1 MTAIALLPRTSV
13 PAPGADAEARAAA
26 IADDPDLASGFTTWE
41 QAPDGRRVG
50 RSHLRLA
57 GLWCAGC
64 AGTVERALGAE
75 AGVLEA
81 NASYAA
87 QRASVVWDPAL
98 TRLSLLLA
106 AVKRA
111 GYEAVPDAAAPAR
124 ALRKAEE
131 RTALWRLFVAVFGMM
146 QVMMYQAPLYL
157 AAPGTLSPDLRTLL
171 LWAAWLLSIPV
182 VVFSA
187 APMFRDAWEG
197 LRRRRIGMD
206 LPVSIGIALT
216 FIVSSG
222 ATFAPGGVFGA
233 EPYFDSLTM
242 FVSFLLGG
250 RYLALKMRNR
260 VAASLEGALARLPA
274 VVRRL
279 ADDGTT
285 SLIAIHRLQRG
296 DRVRVL
302 AGEAF
307 PADGVLLEGET
318 EADEALLTGESRPVA
333 KRRGDEAIAGSIN
346 LRGAVVQRADRV
358 GADTR
363 YEGIVAL
370 MRTAMTD
377 RPPLLRA
384 ADRVAGPFLWGVLVL
399 AAAAAVA
406 WSFIDPSR
414 AVWVAVSVL
423 IVTCPCA
430 LSLAAPSALLAA
442 AGALVRR
449 GVLVQR
455 FEALEALASLD
466 TICFDKTGTLT
477 EPGPEAIAVALQPAA
492 LRAGMDDAAVRALA
506 GVLGAASTHPLSAA
520 LAAQAPAAAAPVTLV
535 RVEER
540 PGLGVEAFASDGRRY
555 RLGSL
560 GWIAGDGARAA
571 CLASPDDGSPETWL
585 AGPDG
590 TLARFRFAEVL
601 RHDARASVD
610 LLRASG
616 LAIELLSG
624 DAPARV
630 AAVARELGVAR
641 TRGAASPAD
650 KLAAVAALQAA
661 GHRVAMV
668 GDGLNDAPVM
678 ARADVSF
685 AIGQGPALTRSHADF
700 VLLSGTLADV
710 AAARMIARRA
720 MRVVRQNLAWAVAY
734 NAVCVPVALLGW
746 FPPWAAGLG
755 MATSSLV
762 VVLNALRIDREPGAR
777 SLLGAPTP

>member
-1 MTAIALLPRTSV
+1 MTTLALA
-13 PAPGADAEARAAA
+13 PAAASGGDPEAHAAA
-26 IADDPDLASGFTTWE
+26 IADDPELASAFTTWE

-64 AGTVERALGAE
+64 AGTVERALGTE
-75 AGVLEA
+75 PGVLEA
-81 NASYAA
+81 SASYAA

-98 TRLSLLLA
+98 TRLSIVLA
-106 AVKRA
+106 AVRRA

-131 RTALWRLFVAVFGMM
+131 RSALWRLFVAVFAMM
-146 QVMMYQAPLYL
+146 QVMMYQAPLYI
-157 AAPGTLSPDLRTLL
+157 AAPGTLSADLRTLL
-171 LWAAWLLSIPV
+171 LWAAWLISIPV

-187 APMFRDAWEG
+187 APMFRDAWQA
-197 LRRRRIGMD
+197 LRRGRIGMD
-206 LPVSIGIALT
+206 LPVSIGIALM
-216 FIVSSG
+216 FVVSSG
-222 ATFAPGGVFGA
+222 ATFAPGGLFGA

-242 FVSFLLGG
+242 FVAFLLGG
-250 RYLALKMRNR
+250 RWLALRMRNQ
-260 VAASLEGALARLPA
+260 VAATLEGALARLPA

-285 SLIAIHRLQRG
+285 RLVAIHRLERG

-318 EADEALLTGESRPVA
+318 DADEALLTGESRPVA
-333 KRRGDEAIAGSIN
+333 KRRGDVAIAGSIN
-346 LRGAVVQRADRV
+346 LRGAVVQRADRI

-384 ADRVAGPFLWGVLVL
+384 ADRIAGPFLWGVLAL
-399 AAAAAVA
+399 AAGAAVA
-406 WSFIDPSR
+406 WSFIDSSR

-466 TICFDKTGTLT
+466 RICFDKTGTLT

-492 LRAGMDDAAVRALA
+492 ERAGLDEAGARALA
-506 GVLGAASTHPLSAA
+506 GVLGGASTHPLSAA
-520 LAAQAPAAAAPVTLV
+520 LAAQAPATSAPIAVV

-540 PGLGVEAFASDGRRY
+540 PGLGVEASAADGRRY
-555 RLGSL
+555 RLG
-560 GWIAGDGARAA
+560 ARAWVAHGTPRPA
-571 CLASPDDGSPETWL
+571 CAAAQADAGPETWL
-585 AGPDG
+585 GGPDG
-590 TLARFRFAEVL
+590 ALARFRFAEVL
-601 RHDARASVD
+601 RPDARTSVD
-610 LLRASG
+610 RLRSSG
-616 LAIELLSG
+616 LAVELLSG
-624 DAPARV
+624 DAPGRV
-630 AAVARELGVAR
+630 EAVARELGVAR
-641 TRGAASPAD
+641 FQGDASPAD
-650 KLAAVAALQAA
+650 KLAAVAALQAG

-685 AIGQGPALTRSHADF
+685 AIGDGPALTRSQADF

-710 AAARMIARRA
+710 ATARTIAQRA
-720 MRVVRQNLAWAVAY
+720 MRIVRQNLAWAIAY

-762 VVLNALRIDREPGAR
+762 VVLNALRIDRGPSARLLPGTA
-777 SLLGAPTP
+777 SP

>member
-1 MTAIALLPRTSV
+1 MTTIALPQ
-13 PAPGADAEARAAA
+13 PASSGRGTDAQARDVAVV
-26 IADDPDLASGFTTWE
+26 DDPELASGFTTWE
-41 QAPDGRRVG
+41 QAGDGRRVG

-64 AGTVERALGAE
+64 AGTIERALAAE

-81 NASYAA
+81 AVSYAA
-87 QRASVVWDPAL
+87 QRASVVWDPAQ
-98 TRLSLLLA
+98 TRLSLVLG
-106 AVKRA
+106 AVQRA

-131 RTALWRLFVAVFGMM
+131 RTALWRLFVAVFAMM
-146 QVMMYQAPLYL
+146 QVMMYEAPLYV

-171 LWAAWLLSIPV
+171 LWAAWLISIPV

-187 APMFRDAWEG
+187 APMFSDAWQG
-197 LRRRRIGMD
+197 LRQRRIGMD

-216 FIVSSG
+216 FVVSSG
-222 ATFAPGGVFGA
+222 ATFAPGGIFGA

-242 FVSFLLGG
+242 FVAFLLGG
-250 RYLALKMRNR
+250 RFLALKMRNR
-260 VAASLEGALARLPA
+260 VAASLEGALARLPSA
-274 VVRRL
+274 VRRL
-279 ADDGTT
+279 EDDGTT
-285 SLIAIHRLQRG
+285 RLIAIHRLQSG

-318 EADEALLTGESRPVA
+318 AADEALLTGESRPVA
-333 KRRGDEAIAGSIN
+333 KRAGDEAIAGSIN

-399 AAAAAVA
+399 AAAAAAA

-477 EPGPEAIAVALQPAA
+477 EPGPEAVVVTLQPAA
-492 LRAGMDDAAVRALA
+492 VRAGIDEAAARTLA
-506 GVLGAASTHPLSAA
+506 GALGAVSTHPLAAA
-520 LAAQAPAAAAPVTLV
+520 LAAQAPKVSPPVALID
-535 RVEER
+535 VEER
-540 PGLGVEAFASDGRRY
+540 AGLGVEARASDGRRY
-555 RLGSL
+555 RLGAFAR
-560 GWIAGDGARAA
+560 IAGETTCAA
-571 CLASPDDGSPETWL
+571 CTPSVDDSGPETWL
-585 AGPDG
+585 CGPDG
-590 TLARFRFAEVL
+590 ALARFSFAEAL
-601 RHDARASVD
+601 RGDARTSIE
-610 LLRASG
+610 LLRDSG

-624 DAPARV
+624 DASARV
-630 AAVARELGVAR
+630 EAVARQLGVAR
-641 TRGAASPAD
+641 ARGDASPAD
-650 KLAAVAALQAA
+650 KLAAVVALQAQ

-685 AIGQGPALTRSHADF
+685 AIGDGPALTRSHADF
-700 VLLSGTLADV
+700 VLLSGSLADV
-710 AAARMIARRA
+710 AAARTIARRA
-720 MRVVRQNLAWAVAY
+720 MHVVRQNLAWAAAY
-734 NAVCVPVALLGW
+734 NAVCVPLALLGW

-762 VVLNALRIDREPGAR
+762 VVVNALRIDRGAAARFLPGA
-777 SLLGAPTP
+777 LTA

>member
-1 MTAIALLPRTSV
+1 MTTLALAP
-13 PAPGADAEARAAA
+13 PAAASGGDAEAHAAA
-26 IADDPDLASGFTTWE
+26 IADDPELASAFTTWE

-64 AGTVERALGAE
+64 AGTVERALDAE
-75 AGVLEA
+75 PGVLEA
-81 NASYAA
+81 SASYAA

-98 TRLSLLLA
+98 TRLSVVLA
-106 AVKRA
+106 AVRRA

-131 RTALWRLFVAVFGMM
+131 RSALWRLFVAVFAMM
-146 QVMMYQAPLYL
+146 QVMMYQAPLYI
-157 AAPGTLSPDLRTLL
+157 AAPGTLSADLRTLL
-171 LWAAWLLSIPV
+171 LWAAWLISIPV

-187 APMFRDAWEG
+187 APMFRDAWQA
-197 LRRRRIGMD
+197 LRRGRIGMD
-206 LPVSIGIALT
+206 LPVSIGIALM
-216 FIVSSG
+216 FVVSSG
-222 ATFAPGGVFGA
+222 ATFAPGGLFGA

-242 FVSFLLGG
+242 FVAFLLGG
-250 RYLALKMRNR
+250 RWLALRMRNQ
-260 VAASLEGALARLPA
+260 VAATLEGALARLPA

-285 SLIAIHRLQRG
+285 RLVAIHRLERG

-318 EADEALLTGESRPVA
+318 DADEALLTGESRPVA
-333 KRRGDEAIAGSIN
+333 KRRGDVAIAGSIN
-346 LRGAVVQRADRV
+346 LRGAVVQRADRI

-384 ADRVAGPFLWGVLVL
+384 ADRIAGPFLWGVLAL
-399 AAAAAVA
+399 AAGAAVA

-492 LRAGMDDAAVRALA
+492 ERAGLDEAGARALA
-506 GVLGAASTHPLSAA
+506 GVLGGASTHPLSAA
-520 LAAQAPAAAAPVTLV
+520 LAAQAPATSAPIAVV

-540 PGLGVEAFASDGRRY
+540 PGLGVEASAADGRRY
-555 RLGSL
+555 RLG
-560 GWIAGDGARAA
+560 ARAWVAHGTPRPA
-571 CLASPDDGSPETWL
+571 CAAAQADAGPETWL
-585 AGPDG
+585 GGPDG
-590 TLARFRFAEVL
+590 ALARFRFAEVL
-601 RHDARASVD
+601 RPDARTSVD
-610 LLRASG
+610 RLRSSG
-616 LAIELLSG
+616 LAVELLSG
-624 DAPARV
+624 DARGRV
-630 AAVARELGVAR
+630 DSVARELGVAR
-641 TRGAASPAD
+641 FRGDASPAD
-650 KLAAVAALQAA
+650 KLAAVAALQAG

-685 AIGQGPALTRSHADF
+685 AIGDGPALTRSQADF

-710 AAARMIARRA
+710 ATARTIAQRA
-720 MRVVRQNLAWAVAY
+720 MRIVRQNLAWAIAY
-734 NAVCVPVALLGW
+734 NAICVPVALLGW

-762 VVLNALRIDREPGAR
+762 VIVNALRIDRGASARLIPGTA
-777 SLLGAPTP
+777 SP